1 MDINA
6 SDFAEMLTRSLSK
19 TDNLL
24 ASMNNFP
31 ATKIESFA
39 ESAPEEVRAMF
50 IALFDETQ
58 DVVTRILSFKDQSA
72 ILLEKYGDE
81 GEQHYQHENAISIY
95 LWLRYPDKYY
105 IYKYG
110 LVKKCA
116 EVLEC
121 DYIFKKGTYSENL
134 RNFYKL
140 YNELCNEIKKDDE
153 LVNMFKS
160 Q

>member
-1 MDINA
+1 MINHSKLNDVLSYYKKDFVQKQWPDEKYKWEAIKCFQDNWDINA

-72 ILLEKYGDE
+72 VLLEKYGDE
-81 GEQHYQHENAISIY
+81 GEQHYQHENAISTY
-95 LWLRYPDKYY
+95 LWLR
-105 IYKYG
+105 
-110 LVKKCA
+110 
-116 EVLEC
+116 
-121 DYIFKKGTYSENL
+121 
-134 RNFYKL
+134 
-140 YNELCNEIKKDDE
+140 
-153 LVNMFKS
+153 
-160 Q
+160 